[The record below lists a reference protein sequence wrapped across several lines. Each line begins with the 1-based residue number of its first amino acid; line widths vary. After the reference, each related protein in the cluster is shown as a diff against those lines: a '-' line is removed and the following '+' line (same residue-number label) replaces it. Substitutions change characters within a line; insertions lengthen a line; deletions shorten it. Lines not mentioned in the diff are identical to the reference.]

1 MDKIKIQDLMIPVE
15 KFPKI
20 SSSASFYEAL
30 SALEKA
36 QNQFLS
42 GASSQRILLVENEG
56 GEIIGKL
63 SPIDLLRGLETNYTR
78 EDTEATLARFRLYN
92 IWKSIQQDYHLWE
105 NPFDDLCR
113 KAEEVKIKDFVKGP
127 TEGQS
132 VTLNDSMTKCFHL
145 FVMNRHDALFVFQE
159 NEIVGLIRF
168 SDVFKEVS
176 ETMKECQ
183 LKPGSKP

>member
-1 MDKIKIQDLMIPVE
+1 MEKIKIQDLMIPVG

-20 SSSASFYEAL
+20 TCTASFYEAL

-42 GASSQRILLVENEG
+42 GESSQRILLVEDEKG
-56 GEIIGKL
+56 KIMGKL

-78 EDTEATLARFRLYN
+78 ADTEATLARFRLYN

-132 VTLNDSMTKCFHL
+132 VAMNDSMTKCFHL
-145 FVMNRHDALFVFQE
+145 FVMNRHDALFVFQD
-159 NEIVGLIRF
+159 NEIAGLLRF
-168 SDVFKEVS
+168 SDVFRKVS
-176 ETMKECQ
+176 ESMKECQ
-183 LKPGSKP
+183 LNSGSKP